1 MKRES
6 DIFQEAQQR
15 VRAKAKFYKHLFAFL
30 VINGFFF
37 VSALFEGDPFAP
49 LIVTASWG
57 VGLAFHYLKVFGFPG
72 SGVLSREWEDK
83 EYKKELDRLE
93 KRQQPGK
100 PPEER
105 LELKETMKNY
115 RDSDLV

>member
-1 MKRES
+1 MKMQP

-15 VRAKAKFYKHLFAFL
+15 VRTKAKFYKHLFAFM

-37 VSALFEGDPFAP
+37 LMALFQGAPFAP
-49 LIVTASWG
+49 LIVTACWG
-57 VGLAFHYLKVFGFPG
+57 VGLAFHYLKVFGIPG
-72 SGVLSREWEDK
+72 SGVLSRAWEDQ

-100 PPEER
+100 TSGEE
-105 LELKETMKNY
+105 LELKEMMKNY